1 MLGAP
6 TTGVAIEA
14 FESRFTWANGA
25 PFLIAANGKEAIP
38 ISEAEGIAWRDL
50 YRRRMVRARWIR
62 RLALL
67 GTIPFLML
75 LGQLLPRPSEE
86 WRPFLQQL
94 TGLVLLG
101 VPALGLIQHPLTSFL
116 TIRAIERPLARRITT
131 RFEKA
136 VTRNRTP
143 LGRLAIGLIIGAV
156 AIHALLGVVHAL
168 VPTAEYAAHMRVLY
182 GLRAG
187 NESWTALITGN
198 LSKYSFFALVIG
210 LLLMSVDRR
219 KRREAEAA
227 AAAERDAGARSGFAR
242 IA

>member
-25 PFLIAANGKEAIP
+25 PFLIAAGGGEAYP
-38 ISEAEGIAWRDL
+38 IGEAEGIAWREL

-75 LGQLLPRPSEE
+75 LGALLPKPSEE
-86 WRPFLQQL
+86 WRPFVQQL
-94 TGLVLLG
+94 SGLVLLA
-101 VPALGLIQHPLTSFL
+101 VPLLGLIQHPLTSFL
-116 TIRAIERPLARRITT
+116 TLRAIERPLARRITT
-131 RFEKA
+131 RTEQA
-136 VTRNRTP
+136 VRRNRTP

-156 AIHALLGVVHAL
+156 AIHAVLGIVHAL

-187 NESWTALITGN
+187 NESWTALVTGN
-198 LSKYSFFALVIG
+198 LSKYSFLALLIG

-219 KRREAEAA
+219 KRREAEAEA
-227 AAAERDAGARSGFAR
+227 KAAERADAARARFAR
-242 IA
+242 